1 MTWPEELAFIF
12 LPVSSL
18 LRVLAMRPNKT
29 ETLCVPSTISSSISP
44 LPFSLSLSLSLLLL
58 SLCLSLATPF
68 IRIST
73 MNYVYFSYFSLRS
86 RPSNIRTRLCASMP
100 YFSRYNI
107 IENQIPTYR
116 VCSKQFKHDVQLIR
130 TCNVKWIE
138 GILFTEWN
146 TDVAS

>member
-44 LPFSLSLSLSLLLL
+44 LSLSLPLH
-58 SLCLSLATPF
+58 LSLATPF

-73 MNYVYFSYFSLRS
+73 MNYVYFSYFSLPR
-86 RPSNIRTRLCASMP
+86 
-100 YFSRYNI
+100 
-107 IENQIPTYR
+107 QIFALP
-116 VCSKQFKHDVQLIR
+116 FHIFPDIM
-130 TCNVKWIE
+130 
-138 GILFTEWN
+138 
-146 TDVAS
+146 